1 MSFAAIMEKIGNYGG
16 RGLDKRV
23 CCTDKTLIGIDIV
36 WLMGKYRLLG
46 YPFGE

>member
-23 CCTDKTLIGIDIV
+23 CCMEKTVTGIGIV
-36 WLMGKYRLLG
+36 C
-46 YPFGE
+46 